1 MKKVALA
8 VLLASGLMAAENG
21 FYVGADAGNTK
32 YDLKASALGIS
43 AEDNDDGGSQT
54 VKMGYYLD
62 KNNRASAFYQN
73 VNVDNGDGAMY
84 GVGYDY
90 LIGDN
95 AFKPFVGALVGYGSA
110 KDDIG
115 EIKMTGPVY
124 GAQAG
129 VNYSFNENFSIEGG
143 YRYLKSNMDDM
154 VRDPD
159 TGIDVK
165 LEVDTIKNWFIG
177 ANYKF

>member
-1 MKKVALA
+1 MKKIALA
-8 VLLASGLMAAENG
+8 VMLASGVMAAENG

-32 YDLKASALGIS
+32 YDMKASVLGVS
-43 AEDNDDGGSQT
+43 VEEKDDGGSQT
-54 VKMGYYLD
+54 LKVGYYLD
-62 KNNRASAFYQN
+62 KNNRTSAFYQN

-95 AFKPFVGALVGYGSA
+95 AFKPFIGALAGYGSA

-115 EIKMTGPVY
+115 EIKMNGIVY

-129 VNYSFNENFSIEGG
+129 VNYAFNENFSVEAG
-143 YRYLKSNMDDM
+143 YRYLKANMDDT
-154 VRDPD
+154 VIES
-159 TGIDVK
+159 G
-165 LEVDTIKNWFIG
+165 LEVKVEIETIRNWFAG
-177 ANYKF
+177 VNYKF

>member
-62 KNNRASAFYQN
+62 QNNRASAFYQN

-95 AFKPFVGALVGYGSA
+95 V
-110 KDDIG
+110 
-115 EIKMTGPVY
+115 
-124 GAQAG
+124 
-129 VNYSFNENFSIEGG
+129 
-143 YRYLKSNMDDM
+143 
-154 VRDPD
+154 
-159 TGIDVK
+159 
-165 LEVDTIKNWFIG
+165 
-177 ANYKF
+177 